1 MARII
6 KPSISI
12 ILATTITT
20 HAQRAAM
27 TTTTKAT
34 EVMTITTTKIRK
46 TFETTEKV
54 NKK

>member
-27 TTTTKAT
+27 TTTKAT